1 MGLLAKRLITFKDV
15 LAVYPDCLWERF
27 LWGYSLQVERELA
40 KQAGSPGPLIWDI
53 RVKTSQ
59 SALSLLLVC
68 FPAFYLPGLG
78 ILLPVLKYQRK
89 MEDKQLK
96 YPLTVFLM

>member
-78 ILLPVLKYQRK
+78 NFIASPEVSEENGGQAAQISSYC
-89 MEDKQLK
+89 
-96 YPLTVFLM
+96 FLM